1 MLGLT
6 GVGLSVEVTSALIG
20 GGAGVLAYGVLNWN
34 ERRIR
39 RDRFR
44 RSLLFEIR
52 HVGAAIER
60 LDRALADAAD
70 SAGAADAAD
79 AESDPETTADPEMDL
94 EDLRSRLSTDLLDAE
109 FRSIGKLT
117 TSEIRHVY
125 RFYEASRVVARAV
138 ETRGLD
144 PTDSALR
151 EQVDVALETRDAAL
165 DSIRR
170 SRLSRLTERYKD
182 VEARR

>member
-1 MLGLT
+1 MLG
-6 GVGLSVEVTSALIG
+6 GMAGGLSVEVTSALIG
-20 GGAGVLAYGVLNWN
+20 GGAGVLAYGALNWN

-44 RSLLFEIR
+44 RSLVFEIR

-60 LDRALADAAD
+60 LERALPDSEAA
-70 SAGAADAAD
+70 
-79 AESDPETTADPEMDL
+79 DPETAAGAETAADL
-94 EDLRSRLSTDLLDAE
+94 DVDLDVDLDDLRSRLSTDLLDAE

-117 TSEIRHVY
+117 TVEIRHVY
-125 RFYEASRVVARAV
+125 RFHEAARVIARRA
-138 ETRGLD
+138 ETGALD
-144 PTDSALR
+144 PGDSTLR
-151 EQVDVALETRDAAL
+151 EQIAVALETRDDAL

-170 SRLSRLTERYKD
+170 SRLSRLTEWYKD